1 MNTFKQ
7 QGERVKL
14 SKWIRG
20 DTFVINVTVEGVFP
34 VDDPTQACLEPDAVR
49 YLDHLQDL
57 ADAHSFTELEK
68 HGTIYM
74 RRSA

>member
-1 MNTFKQ
+1 MNTCRQ
-7 QGERVKL
+7 QGERIRL

-20 DTFVINVTVEGVFP
+20 DTFVVGVTVEGVLP
-34 VDDPTQACLEPDAVR
+34 IDDPSQPCLEPDTTR
-49 YLDHLQDL
+49 FLDHLQDL
-57 ADAHSFTELEK
+57 ADARNFAELEK